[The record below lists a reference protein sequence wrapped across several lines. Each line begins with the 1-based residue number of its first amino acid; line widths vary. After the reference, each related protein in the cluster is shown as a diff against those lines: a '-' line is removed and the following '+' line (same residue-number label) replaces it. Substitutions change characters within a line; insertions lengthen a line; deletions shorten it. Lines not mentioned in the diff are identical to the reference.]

1 MSGDEGESPVH
12 TTATKN
18 SFKDAQVGALGRRG
32 RSKNKLVDAEVE
44 DNERAQ
50 SAEKKRLRKK
60 GEAGVAIIFVDD
72 NDDDDDDDDDDV
84 MIVEEDDGAALPP
97 KPKRSTKIR
106 KKRGADATGVS
117 PKTPDQFV
125 VDSKGKNY
133 SASDGFVKININKL
147 LFQQVTIER
156 LRLDLKN
163 KRDSEGKLLTTKLRV
178 SGTIN

>member
-1 MSGDEGESPVH
+1 
-12 TTATKN
+12 
-18 SFKDAQVGALGRRG
+18 
-32 RSKNKLVDAEVE
+32 
-44 DNERAQ
+44 
-50 SAEKKRLRKK
+50 
-60 GEAGVAIIFVDD
+60 
-72 NDDDDDDDDDDV
+72 
-84 MIVEEDDGAALPP
+84 
-97 KPKRSTKIR
+97 
-106 KKRGADATGVS
+106 
-117 PKTPDQFV
+117 